1 MMKNFERYFGVRGR
15 GKLLSVFRWICDDG
29 HHLMHRWDS
38 KKKKWVDCPG
48 LISVTGIGG
57 ATGMRTITKK
67 QVDDF
72 IRGKKGG
79 EGSGHHDHTGLP
91 GVWGGSSPTGTAEP
105 AKRPPAKKPTAKK
118 PPKKPPA
125 KKPAVD
131 QEMLDALWNTR
142 VKEMQEGALEDMG
155 LSEDDIK
162 EMFALPGAGTDVV
175 VYGDGLA
182 EIIWR
187 DTDSGDVMGTA
198 TRGFNYAG
206 GICENKD
213 LFINDKYQDLDFGQ
227 SLYARQKEILAEGYA
242 EIRLYA
248 NVSIGKYAWAKQ
260 GFDYVD
266 SGEGEDQRVELQ
278 AWMTNLGLVREAGEY
293 GRKIDKF
300 TGPSDYATFDVPG
313 VKITGS
319 QIRNSD
325 VDPDYVMHIG
335 KAFMLDANGHG
346 SWDGVYY
353 LGR

>member
-1 MMKNFERYFGVRGR
+1 MTKSIQYYGGMTYRLDDFKYA
-15 GKLLSVFRWICDDG
+15 KLDSVFRLVRDDG
-29 HHLMHRWDS
+29 IFHAERWGGE
-38 KKKKWVDCPG
+38 KWAHCPEAFR
-48 LISVTGIGG
+48 I
-57 ATGMRTITKK
+57 TGMGGVSGMKKLTKK

-72 IRGKKGG
+72 IRSKKGG

-91 GVWGGSSPTGTAEP
+91 GTWGGSSPTGRAEP
-105 AKRPPAKKPTAKK
+105 AKKPPAKK

-155 LSEDDIK
+155 LSEDDIR

-227 SLYARQKEILAEGYA
+227 SLYARQKEILADRGYA
-242 EIRLYA
+242 EIWLYA

-266 SGEGEDQRVELQ
+266 SGEGKSQRVELQ

-335 KAFMLDANGHG
+335 KAFMLDADGHG